1 MVAMM
6 VAMMMV
12 KVIMVLMKKFSNSIS
27 LRTVLHGGPR
37 DGGEVNCDGG
47 EDNCDGGDDAYP

>member
-1 MVAMM
+1 M